1 MLTLRSG
8 PMRRP
13 KKNDNDLNPL
23 DGLANLA
30 DIMLVFACGL
40 MLSLVIS
47 WNLDLG
53 GLTSHVELDTDEGL
67 AEIGGLEA
75 ADKQQQIDSNSYEK
89 MGTVYRD
96 PETGEMY
103 LLSENEQVQP

>member
-1 MLTLRSG
+1 M
-8 PMRRP
+8 
-13 KKNDNDLNPL
+13 DDELNPL
-23 DGLANLA
+23 DGVANLA

-53 GLTSHVELDTDEGL
+53 GLTSPVEINKDEGL
-67 AEIGGLEA
+67 TEIGGLEA
-75 ADKQQQIDSNSYEK
+75 SDRQQQIDSHSYEK

-96 PETGEMY
+96 PQTGEMY
-103 LLSENEQVQP
+103 LLSETEQVRP

>member
-1 MLTLRSG
+1 VDNLRSALL
-8 PMRRP
+8 RRP
-13 KKNDNDLNPL
+13 KKDDEINPL
-23 DGLANLA
+23 DGVANLA

-53 GLTSHVELDTDEGL
+53 GLTTPVELDRDEGFT
-67 AEIGGLEA
+67 EIGGLEA
-75 ADKQQQIDSNSYEK
+75 SDKQQQIDSDTYEK

-96 PETGEMY
+96 PVTGEMY